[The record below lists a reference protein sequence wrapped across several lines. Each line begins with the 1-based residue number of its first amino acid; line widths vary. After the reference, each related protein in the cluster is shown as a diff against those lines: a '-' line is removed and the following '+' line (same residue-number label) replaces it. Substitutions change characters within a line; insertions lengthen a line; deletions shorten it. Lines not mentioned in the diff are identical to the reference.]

1 MNTLFIGR
9 RLIRLKSVDSTN
21 NFAASLSLSD
31 APEGTFILADE
42 QTSGKGQFGKI
53 WHAQKGMNL
62 TATVVLRPVFLSPE
76 KLSYLN
82 KAVAISVC
90 QTVQTYLKS
99 ATTAIKW
106 PNDIFV
112 DNFKLAGILTENTVR
127 GSQIVSYLA
136 GIGINVNQDS
146 FDENAPNA
154 SSIYK
159 ITESKT
165 DLDKLVETLCKHL
178 EANYLKL
185 RANDLTG
192 IDLIYH
198 SLLYKKGEWLDFN
211 VDDNLIRAKIIKVDS
226 LGSLIIE
233 TQNGE
238 ALSFRNGEVQY
249 LIPKI

>member
-31 APEGTFILADE
+31 APEGTLIIADE
-42 QTSGKGQFGKI
+42 QTAGKGQFGKI
-53 WHAQKGMNL
+53 WQAEKGMNL
-62 TATVVLRPVFLSPE
+62 TATVILRPVFLSPE

-99 ATTAIKW
+99 TTTAIKW

-112 DNFKLAGILTENTVR
+112 RDFKLAGILTENSVR

-136 GIGINVNQDS
+136 GIGINVNQET
-146 FDENAPNA
+146 FDNNSPNA
-154 SSIYK
+154 TSIIQQSK
-159 ITESKT
+159 IRT
-165 DLDKLVETLCKHL
+165 DLNHLVDTLCEQL

-185 RANDLTG
+185 RANDLSY
-192 IDLIYH
+192 IDNLYH
-198 SLLYKKGEWLDFN
+198 SLLYKKGVWMNFSVGKEN
-211 VDDNLIRAKIIKVDS
+211 IRGKIAKVDS
-226 LGSLIIE
+226 LGRLIIE
-233 TQNGE
+233 TEDGR
-238 ALSFRNGEVQY
+238 LLTFRNGEIQY
-249 LIPKI
+249 VFPQL